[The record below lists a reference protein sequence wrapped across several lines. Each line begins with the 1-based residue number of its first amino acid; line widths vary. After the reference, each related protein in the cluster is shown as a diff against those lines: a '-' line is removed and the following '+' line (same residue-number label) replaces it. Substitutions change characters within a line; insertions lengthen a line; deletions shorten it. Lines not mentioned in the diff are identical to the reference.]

1 MYKEFEEYIAN
12 SFLETLIKEDSVTD
26 ISFNGKEL
34 FFLDNIKGR
43 QKADISPTKVEAL
56 DFIRQIA
63 NISEKQFSFSEP
75 LLDVS
80 VGRYRINA
88 VHSSITKVD
97 DEKTV
102 SFSLRIASLRNRI
115 LDDPSFM
122 SSDEKEYLLKLLKNK
137 ESIVVAGATGSGKT
151 ELQKYLLQSLEKYVR
166 VIVIDNI
173 QELEG
178 LMNKEDL
185 DLTYWQVSTNMKDRT
200 FISLIKNALRCNPDW
215 LVISEARGEEMNDVL
230 QSVVSGHPII
240 TTLHAETIEEV
251 PSRMAR
257 MIQLSNQTQ
266 NYEDLLHD
274 IYKNFRNYVFVK
286 RTIGSNGKVRRYIS
300 AIGKIKDNKMN
311 LLFERRP
318 Q

>member
-122 SSDEKEYLLKLLKNK
+122 SNDEKEYLLKLLKNK

>member
-12 SFLETLIKEDSVTD
+12 SFLETLIKKDSVTD

-215 LVISEARGEEMNDVL
+215 LVFQRLEA
-230 QSVVSGHPII
+230 
-240 TTLHAETIEEV
+240 
-251 PSRMAR
+251 
-257 MIQLSNQTQ
+257 
-266 NYEDLLHD
+266 
-274 IYKNFRNYVFVK
+274 KK
-286 RTIGSNGKVRRYIS
+286 
-300 AIGKIKDNKMN
+300 
-311 LLFERRP
+311 
-318 Q
+318 

>member
-1 MYKEFEEYIAN
+1 
-12 SFLETLIKEDSVTD
+12 
-26 ISFNGKEL
+26 
-34 FFLDNIKGR
+34 
-43 QKADISPTKVEAL
+43 
-56 DFIRQIA
+56 
-63 NISEKQFSFSEP
+63 
-75 LLDVS
+75 
-80 VGRYRINA
+80 
-88 VHSSITKVD
+88 
-97 DEKTV
+97 
-102 SFSLRIASLRNRI
+102 
-115 LDDPSFM
+115 
-122 SSDEKEYLLKLLKNK
+122 
-137 ESIVVAGATGSGKT
+137 
-151 ELQKYLLQSLEKYVR
+151 
-166 VIVIDNI
+166 
-173 QELEG
+173 
-178 LMNKEDL
+178 
-185 DLTYWQVSTNMKDRT
+185 
-200 FISLIKNALRCNPDW
+200 
-215 LVISEARGEEMNDVL
+215 MNDVL

>member
-34 FFLDNIKGR
+34 FYLDNIKGR

-56 DFIRQIA
+56 NFIRQIA

-80 VGRYRINA
+80 LGRYRINA

-102 SFSLRIASLRNRI
+102 SFSLRIASIRNRI

-122 SSDEKEYLLKLLKNK
+122 NNDEKEYLLKLLKNK
-137 ESIVVAGATGSGKT
+137 ESIVVAGSTGSGKT
-151 ELQKYLLQSLEKYVR
+151 ELQKYLLLSLEKYVR

-185 DLTYWQVSTNMKDRT
+185 DLTYWQVSPNMKERT

-266 NYEDLLHD
+266 NYDDLLHD

-286 RTIGSNGKVRRYIS
+286 RTIDSNGEVHRYIS
-300 AIGKIKDNKMN
+300 SIGKIIDNKMK
-311 LLFERRP
+311 LLFERRT
-318 Q
+318 

>member
-56 DFIRQIA
+56 NFIRQIA

-80 VGRYRINA
+80 LGRYRINA

-102 SFSLRIASLRNRI
+102 SFSLRIASIRNRI

-122 SSDEKEYLLKLLKNK
+122 NNDEKEYLLKLLKNK
-137 ESIVVAGATGSGKT
+137 ESIVVAGSTGSGKT
-151 ELQKYLLQSLEKYVR
+151 ELQKYLLLSLEKYVR

-185 DLTYWQVSTNMKDRT
+185 DLTYWQVSPNMKERT

-266 NYEDLLHD
+266 NYDDLLHD

-286 RTIGSNGKVRRYIS
+286 RTIDSNGEVHRYIS
-300 AIGKIKDNKMN
+300 SIGKIIDNKMK
-311 LLFERRP
+311 LLFERRT
-318 Q
+318 

>member
-34 FFLDNIKGR
+34 FYLDNIKGR

-56 DFIRQIA
+56 NFIRQIA

-80 VGRYRINA
+80 LGRYRINA

-102 SFSLRIASLRNRI
+102 SFSLRIASIRNRI

-122 SSDEKEYLLKLLKNK
+122 NNDEKEYLLKLLKNK
-137 ESIVVAGATGSGKT
+137 ESIVVAGSTGSGKT
-151 ELQKYLLQSLEKYVR
+151 ELQKYLLLSLEKYVR

-173 QELEG
+173 QELES

-185 DLTYWQVSTNMKDRT
+185 DLTYWQVSPNMKERT

-266 NYEDLLHD
+266 NYDDLLHD

-286 RTIGSNGKVRRYIS
+286 RTIDSNGEVHRYIS
-300 AIGKIKDNKMN
+300 SIGKIIDNKMK
-311 LLFERRP
+311 LLFERRT
-318 Q
+318 

>member
-1 MYKEFEEYIAN
+1 MYKEFEEFIAN
-12 SFLETLIKEDSVTD
+12 SFLETLIKKDSVTD

-122 SSDEKEYLLKLLKNK
+122 SNDEKEYLLKLLKNK

>member
-12 SFLETLIKEDSVTD
+12 SFLETLIKKDSVTD

-122 SSDEKEYLLKLLKNK
+122 SNDEKEYLLKLLKNK

>member
-56 DFIRQIA
+56 NFIRQIA

-80 VGRYRINA
+80 LGRYRINA

-102 SFSLRIASLRNRI
+102 SFSLRIASIRNRI

-122 SSDEKEYLLKLLKNK
+122 NNDEKEYLLKLLKNK
-137 ESIVVAGATGSGKT
+137 ESIVVAGSTGSGKT
-151 ELQKYLLQSLEKYVR
+151 ELQKYLLLSLEKYVR

-173 QELEG
+173 QELES

-185 DLTYWQVSTNMKDRT
+185 DLTYWQVSPNMKERT

-266 NYEDLLHD
+266 NYDDLLHD

-286 RTIGSNGKVRRYIS
+286 RTIDSNGEVHRYIS
-300 AIGKIKDNKMN
+300 SIGKIIDNKMK
-311 LLFERRP
+311 LLFERRT
-318 Q
+318 